1 VSADD
6 KVPVENL
13 PIRIPFFVKPDLG
26 LLEMLAMFREG
37 RCHLALV
44 TEDPTAAMKC
54 MQEGKRPTE
63 NCMVIG
69 IVTLEDVIEE
79 ILQGNFSDYDH
90 CRILSRFFDNFS
102 LRQIDK
108 VWKAFS

>member
-1 VSADD
+1 M
-6 KVPVENL
+6 
-13 PIRIPFFVKPDLG
+13 RTPFFVKPDLG
-26 LLEMLAMFREG
+26 LLEMLAIFREG

-44 TEDPTAAMKC
+44 TEDPTAARKC

-79 ILQGNFSDYDH
+79 ILQGNFFDYH
-90 CRILSRFFDNFS
+90 HHRFWS
-102 LRQIDK
+102 LLLII
-108 VWKAFS
+108 